1 MKFKVYPQGIEVDLD
16 EVNVTAIE
24 VSMSRETLIV
34 HAPGLQ
40 FAVLDGVEFLET
52 DTFARDFITMSPQR
66 WIRASAVQS
75 MQRFG
80 DDYVRVMLTGTRQP
94 FDLFPKDGSLKQAYN
109 EFRQKLPGA
118 PSFLSLDVA
127 A

>member
-1 MKFKVYPQGIEVDLD
+1 MKLKVYPQGIEIELD
-16 EVNVTAIE
+16 EVNVTALE
-24 VSMSRETLIV
+24 VSMSGETLIV

-40 FAVLDGVEFLET
+40 FAVTNGRELLET
-52 DTFARDFITMSPQR
+52 DAFARGFIEMSPQR

-109 EFRQKLPGA
+109 ELRQKLPGA
-118 PSFLSLDVA
+118 PSFLTLEVA